1 MFEDVE
7 KIENPQTGSWASLT
21 TIQQAGTMCAC
32 ALFVVSLVTSF
43 WSCGA
48 AVILG
53 VCAASSL
60 LLGLV
65 AGALWR
71 ARHALHFWYSM
82 AFACIVH
89 ACFLPI
95 YAWMMADMLATD
107 NPRGTGKALLL
118 LSLLLI
124 VVEATLLIGVLKRI
138 ALWFFKRRL
147 KSNPYNRGAFPG
159 K

>member
-21 TIQQAGTMCAC
+21 TIQQAGTMFAG
-32 ALFVVSLVTSF
+32 ALFVISLVTSF
-43 WSCGA
+43 WSRGA
-48 AVILG
+48 AVIIG

-95 YAWMMADMLATD
+95 YAWMMAEMLTN
-107 NPRGTGKALLL
+107 NPRGTGRGLLL

-124 VVEATLLIGVLKRI
+124 AVEATLLIGLLKRI
-138 ALWFFKRRL
+138 ALSFFKRRR
-147 KSNPYNRGAFPG
+147 KSNQYNRGTFPG